1 MHEFRSDTFTRPGEP
16 MRRAMASAEVGDDVW
31 GEDPTVRLLEER
43 GAALVGMEAGLFVS
57 SGSLGNAI
65 GVALG
70 APHGTE
76 AYAHERSH
84 IVENETGGPA
94 ALWGVSVRQLRGDD
108 GFFTAEELLRWVPT
122 DPDDPHHAPS
132 SLVCVENT
140 SMHAMGAP
148 WPLDRLAAVS
158 AAARS
163 RGLALH
169 MDGARLFNA
178 AVAQGVGA
186 DVICAHVDTVTF
198 CLSKGL
204 GAPIGSILA
213 GSSAAIA
220 RARRLRK
227 LLGGGTRQAGILA
240 AAGLYALDHH
250 VDRLADDHAN
260 ARRLAEGIAEGS
272 RLAIDP
278 ALVRTNM
285 VLACCARPGDT
296 AAAVCEDLRAV
307 GVLAAPYDA
316 LTVRF
321 ATSYEVDAAG
331 IEAALAAAS
340 TVLR

>member
-1 MHEFRSDTFTRPGEP
+1 MLEFRSDTFTRPSTA
-16 MRRAMASAEVGDDVW
+16 MRAAMAAAEVGDDVW
-31 GEDPTVRLLEER
+31 GEDPTVRALEER
-43 GAALVGMEAGLFVS
+43 AAALVGKESGLFVS

-70 APHGTE
+70 AAHGTE

-94 ALWGVSVRQLRGDD
+94 ALWGVTVRQVRGED
-108 GFFTAEELLRWVPT
+108 GFFTPAELARWVPG
-122 DPDDPHHAPS
+122 DPDDPHRAPP

-140 SMHAMGAP
+140 SMHAMGAA
-148 WPLDRLAAVS
+148 WPLAQLSSVA
-158 AAARS
+158 AAARA

-178 AVAQGVGA
+178 VVAQGVGA
-186 DVICAHVDTVTF
+186 DVICANVDTVTF

-213 GSSAAIA
+213 GPAASIA

-227 LLGGGTRQAGILA
+227 LLGGGTRQAGIIA
-240 AAGLYALDHH
+240 AAGLYALDHNI
-250 VDRLADDHAN
+250 DRLADDHVN
-260 ARRLAEGIAEGS
+260 ARRLADGIATGS

-278 ALVRTNM
+278 SLVTTNM
-285 VLACCARPGDT
+285 VVACCAREGDN
-296 AAAVCEDLRAV
+296 AAAVCRDLAAV

-316 LTVRF
+316 LSVRF
-321 ATSYEVDAAG
+321 ATSLEVDAAG
-331 IEAALAAAS
+331 IEAALAKAS
-340 TVLR
+340 PVLR